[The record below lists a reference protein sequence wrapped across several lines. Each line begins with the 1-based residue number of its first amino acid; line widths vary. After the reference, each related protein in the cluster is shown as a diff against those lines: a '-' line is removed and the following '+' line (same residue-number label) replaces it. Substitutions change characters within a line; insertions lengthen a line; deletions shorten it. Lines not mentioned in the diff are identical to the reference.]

1 MEGSQST
8 PAASSLMHRD
18 RLSLVG
24 MTFHAHHGYEEHEI
38 TNGQRFEI
46 DVEMI
51 LDITQAAT
59 TDHLSDAVDYRR
71 VYRQIQDIVLK
82 QRFYLIETLSLRVA
96 TTILENFPIAEVTVR
111 VRKPVAPLG
120 GLANGTQIEITR
132 VKT

>member
-1 MEGSQST
+1 MKKSQS
-8 PAASSLMHRD
+8 PPGPSSLLHRD
-18 RLSLVG
+18 RLSLMG

-38 TNGQRFEI
+38 TNGQRFEV

-71 VYRQIQDIVLK
+71 VYQQIQDIVLK

-96 TTILENFPIAEVTVR
+96 TAIGGESLVVLRLISSLNLGILVSSIMIATV
-111 VRKPVAPLG
+111 ALI
-120 GLANGTQIEITR
+120 L
-132 VKT
+132 

>member
-1 MEGSQST
+1 MKKSQS
-8 PAASSLMHRD
+8 PPGPSSLLHRD
-18 RLSLVG
+18 RLSLMG

-38 TNGQRFEI
+38 TNGQRFEV

-71 VYRQIQDIVLK
+71 VYQQIQDIVLK

-96 TTILENFPIAEVTVR
+96 TAILENFPVAEVTVR

-120 GLANGTQIEITR
+120 GLANGTQVEITR
-132 VKT
+132 KKT